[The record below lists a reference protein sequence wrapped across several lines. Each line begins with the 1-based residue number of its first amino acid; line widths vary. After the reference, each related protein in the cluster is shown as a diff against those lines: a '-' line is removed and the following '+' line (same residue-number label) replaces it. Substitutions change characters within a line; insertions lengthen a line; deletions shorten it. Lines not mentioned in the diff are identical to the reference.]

1 MTEKDLGVDLDVL
14 ALHPQQ
20 PLEKIEAA
28 VAAHIT
34 ADGFRHL
41 ENIDAMK
48 LDSLLEWCEESER
61 CIAVSAPLSSDPPG
75 RMFVSDPNGTEVTKE
90 GVDVP
95 DPRLWQL
102 VYDTQF
108 SSLKL
113 AAALHAAF
121 PEATLLYFNLQ
132 EARDATLAIFRDD
145 IRAGFSAEPSRV
157 EDFDALELGPVDTQ
171 LLKEFL
177 PGDAPTVALRETLA
191 LLKARIPGER
201 TSKMQPRSG
210 GAYDALQALA
220 KLAGA
225 PHLYR
230 FFEGWMKSD
239 LDWEED
245 KVAAVWAFT
254 KRAN

>member
-14 ALHPQQ
+14 ALHPPQ
-20 PLEKIEAA
+20 PIDKIEAA
-28 VAAHIT
+28 VAALT
-34 ADGFRHL
+34 AKDGFRRL
-41 ENIDAMK
+41 ATIDALK
-48 LDSLLEWCEESER
+48 LDSLLEWCEPSER

-121 PEATLLYFNLQ
+121 PEATILYFNLQ
-132 EARDATLAIFRDD
+132 EARDGTLAIFRDD

-157 EDFDALELGPVDTQ
+157 EDFEALDLGPIDTQ

-177 PGDAPTVALRETLA
+177 PGDAPTVALRETIA
-191 LLKARIPGER
+191 LLKARIAGER
-201 TSKMQPRSG
+201 VKKMQPRTG

-220 KLAGA
+220 KLAGT

-239 LDWEED
+239 LDWDED
-245 KVAAVWAFT
+245 KIAAVWAFT
-254 KRAN
+254 TRD